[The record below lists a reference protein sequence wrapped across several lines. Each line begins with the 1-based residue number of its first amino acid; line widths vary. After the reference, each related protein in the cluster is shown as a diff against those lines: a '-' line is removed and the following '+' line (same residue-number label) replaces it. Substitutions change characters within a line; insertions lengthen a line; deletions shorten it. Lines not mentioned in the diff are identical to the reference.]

1 MSKIFVLHHVHVI
14 PGGDEDVK
22 LLGVY
27 SSDQLARQAVL
38 RFNKQPGFPDL
49 PHIVAPDS
57 ESDEGFNN
65 SEYDLDRDTPGW
77 AAGFGSDRKSA
88 VEGRSVTDRVDV
100 GGRRLSHNKRITE

>member
-38 RFNKQPGFPDL
+38 RFNKQPGFQDL

-57 ESDEGFNN
+57 ESDEGFHI
-65 SEYDLDRDTPGW
+65 SEYDLDQDTQGW
-77 AAGFGSDRKSA
+77 AAGFRSEEHTSELQSLMRNSYA
-88 VEGRSVTDRVDV
+88 VFC
-100 GGRRLSHNKRITE
+100 LK